1 MMVGMPV
8 VQRFAN
14 CLVRINPRD
23 HAPPHFHIVMND
35 GREAWVRI
43 DTVEIIHGKVAVRE
57 VAAVLEWAASNREYL
72 AAKFEELQ
80 R

>member
-1 MMVGMPV
+1 MPIIK
-8 VQRFAN
+8 RFDSY
-14 CLVRINPRD
+14 VIRINPRD
-23 HAPPHFHIVMND
+23 HSPPHFHVVLND

-43 DTVEIIHGKVAVRE
+43 DNCQVIHGDVRSRE
-57 VAAVLEWAASNREYL
+57 ISAALLWARKHREEL